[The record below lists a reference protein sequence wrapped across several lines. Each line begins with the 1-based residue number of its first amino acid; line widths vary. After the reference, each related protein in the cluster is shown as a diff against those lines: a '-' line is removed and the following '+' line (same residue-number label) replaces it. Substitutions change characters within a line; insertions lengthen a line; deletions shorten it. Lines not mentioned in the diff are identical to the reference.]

1 MDGYEGGGTR
11 LEFSNGRAPLTNL
24 ADINAAL
31 LPVGARLWPVELGGV
46 PDDVRELLGKPGLS
60 EEEAATV
67 RDHFLLPRERLLE
80 LIEQAGR
87 APQVP
92 GGGEMSTLDATNDVR
107 YPQLYIVE
115 AGTDYTRFDRFHTN
129 TSSEG
134 PGIDEIMQ
142 VLSGGGFRVLQRPP
156 GEEPYTLHVDCVADE
171 YGWIL
176 TYDGAYPHIGSLSG
190 GRPGTKLL
198 VQAIG
203 PARWEMRYEAQNE

>member
-1 MDGYEGGGTR
+1 MDGYESGGVR
-11 LEFSNGRAPLTNL
+11 LEFSSERASLTDL

-31 LPVGARLWPVELGGV
+31 SPVGARLWPVDLRGV
-46 PDDVRELLGKPGLS
+46 PGNVQVYLAKPILK
-60 EEEAATV
+60 EEEAAAV
-67 RDHFLLPRERLLE
+67 RDHFLLPRQRLLE

-92 GGGEMSTLDATNDVR
+92 RGGEMSTLDTTNDVR

-134 PGIDEIMQ
+134 RGVDEVMQ
-142 VLSGGGFRVLQRPP
+142 VLSGSGFRVLQRPP
-156 GEEPYTLHVDCVADE
+156 EKEAYTLQVDCVAGE

-176 TYDGAYPHIGSLSG
+176 TYDGGYPHIGSLSG

-203 PARWEMRYEAQNE
+203 PARWEMRYEE